1 VVASLLGGIALGLAV
16 AFLAEFSKSCFRSV
30 YDVSRVMVTPVLG
43 NINSIV
49 TRREA
54 KIRRTRRLV
63 VGAASFLFLGSLG
76 FVTWAWSAESALL
89 TPSLRNA
96 IEDLRSAL
104 K

>member
-1 VVASLLGGIALGLAV
+1 MVV
-16 AFLAEFSKSCFRSV
+16 
-30 YDVSRVMVTPVLG
+30 PVLG
-43 NINSIV
+43 NINGIV

-54 KIRRTRRLV
+54 RSRRTRRLV
-63 VGAASFLFLGSLG
+63 VGAASFLFLGSLA

-89 TPSLRNA
+89 SPSLRNA